1 MKRVHNDT
9 GTTGQA
15 KSNASGSP
23 PPAPAP
29 VKGKKRK
36 SEATTQQT
44 VEENKPKRIATPVP
58 APVAPKPKA
67 QVQQREEP
75 SLLERYHEKHR
86 LLLSTVKQL
95 ADPKQA
101 DNMKLL
107 REANDCI
114 RFMVQTTQR
123 INAAPSATMGGV
135 AMGRGFSQQSLG

>member
-36 SEATTQQT
+36 SEAAT
-44 VEENKPKRIATPVP
+44 EDKAPAPKRIATPVP
-58 APVAPKPKA
+58 APVVAPKPKA

-86 LLLSTVKQL
+86 LLASTVKQL

-123 INAAPSATMGGV
+123 INAAPSTTMGGV

>member
-36 SEATTQQT
+36 SEAAT
-44 VEENKPKRIATPVP
+44 EEKAPAPKRIATPVP
-58 APVAPKPKA
+58 APVVAPKPK
-67 QVQQREEP
+67 VQQREEP